1 MELCVIW
8 HKIKYFK
15 KGAEPPAGVTI
26 YRVPFGKM
34 TYKEFLAS
42 KRFVLE
48 SSGFDIDKTELNPM
62 LYEFQKDIVRWALK
76 KGKACIFADCGL
88 GKTPMRY
95 RGHTRY
101 ISIPAEKY

>member
-62 LYEFQKDIVRWALK
+62 LYERHRPVGAQERQGLYICRLRTRKNTHAVIV
-76 KGKACIFADCGL
+76 G
-88 GKTPMRY
+88 
-95 RGHTRY
+95 
-101 ISIPAEKY
+101 IPGT

>member
-1 MELCVIW
+1 MLFGTKLNIS
-8 HKIKYFK
+8 K

-76 KGKACIFADCGL
+76 KGKACIFCRL
-88 GKTPMRY
+88 R
-95 RGHTRY
+95 TRKNTHAV
-101 ISIPAEKY
+101 IVGIPGT